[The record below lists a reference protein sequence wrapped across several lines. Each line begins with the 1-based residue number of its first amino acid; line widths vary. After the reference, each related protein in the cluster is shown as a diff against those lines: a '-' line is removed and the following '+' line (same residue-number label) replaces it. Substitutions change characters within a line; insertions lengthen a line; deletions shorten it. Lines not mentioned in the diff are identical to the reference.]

1 MSKNENI
8 HIKKNKQTGVIN
20 VEVEK
25 NDYETKVNDI
35 LKRYTK
41 TAKIPGFRKGHIP
54 MGLVRKQYGSAVKV
68 DEINKLLD
76 SELKKYIQE
85 EKLDIL
91 GGPIPSYEAIDWDLD
106 TINFDFEIGYT
117 PEIKLN
123 FKPKKPIIRYE
134 VKADKKSVENQIKNI
149 QDQYGKLISK
159 SKIEKDFE
167 ITANFNSESD
177 EINNSSMFKTDSLK
191 PTFLKK
197 IIGLKVGDSISE
209 KTSKIFK
216 EDYELSR
223 NLKIDLNKA
232 KEINLAVELKIQEI
246 NKREPADLD
255 QELFDKVYGKNSI
268 KSVTELKD
276 KLSDDFVK
284 QFQNQTD
291 QKLMNDSIEYLIDS
305 TKIKLPSE
313 FLVKWMQLS
322 SEKKISQNEAQTEYE
337 KSEKGMKYQ
346 LIESK
351 IIIDNKLQV
360 NFEDLKSFTSELI
373 KNQML
378 QYGQPIPEEKELDGI
393 VARVMSNKDEIKRL
407 TEQLTSNRIL
417 EFFKENF
424 NYKLKKVS
432 YDEYVKEVYPS

>member
-1 MSKNENI
+1 MKISI
-8 HIKKNKQTGVIN
+8 SKKNKQTGVIN

-25 NDYETKVNDI
+25 KDYETKVNDI

-223 NLKIDLNKA
+223 NLKIDLDKA
-232 KEINLAVELKIQEI
+232 KEINSVVELKIQEI

-351 IIIDNKLQV
+351 IIIENKLQV

>member
-1 MSKNENI
+1 MKISI
-8 HIKKNKQTGVIN
+8 SKKNKQTGVIN

-25 NDYETKVNDI
+25 NDYETKVNDV

-76 SELKKYIQE
+76 SELKKYIQD

-91 GGPIPSYEAIDWDLD
+91 GGPIPLYEAIDWNLE

-123 FKPKKPIIRYE
+123 FKPKKPINRYE
-134 VKADKKSVENQIKNI
+134 VKADKKSVESQIKNI

-167 ITANFNSESD
+167 ITANFNSKPD
-177 EINNSSMFKTDSLK
+177 DIDNSSMFKTDSLK
-191 PTFLKK
+191 PAFLKK
-197 IIGLKVGDSISE
+197 IMGLRVGDSVSV
-209 KTSKIFK
+209 KASSIFK

-223 NLKIDLNKA
+223 NLKIELNKA
-232 KEINLAVELKIQEI
+232 KEIKSELEIKIQEI

-305 TKIKLPSE
+305 TKIKLPSD

-322 SEKKISQNEAQTEYE
+322 SEKKITYDEAQIEYE

-360 NFEDLKSFTSELI
+360 NFEDLKSFTSDLI

-432 YDEYVKEVYPS
+432 YDEYIKEVYPS